1 MTWKEYEEEV
11 YQYFARRFPNAR
23 IRKNVKLNGVHSEVD
38 REIDILIEEQI
49 LGHIIQI
56 AIECKNWKNK
66 LDVEDVGKYIDKL
79 NDVRI
84 SKGVMISRK
93 GFSETCYTRAKK
105 EIGLQLQVIDFEN
118 MSDFHHFYG
127 VPYRGPLGAVISAP
141 NGWVVD
147 TEVPKDA
154 LKNLLCFIHPFEF
167 SSEESGKR
175 NQLMYCQI
183 LPRIPTFVWIDEE
196 NPKNTRIE
204 EGISLESI
212 IFNQNEAVRKN
223 DPNCVID
230 EWEETKG
237 DKIIKYR
244 EIKYSVIDQSELT
257 AGLEI
262 GNIVS
267 YFVCQLPKDYRP
279 DDLARL
285 KHVVETAIF
294 VEMPNV
300 DPENSHMAW
309 KKFAHGEFGLDSE

>member
-11 YQYFARRFPNAR
+11 FQYFAGRFPNAR
-23 IRKNVKLNGVHSEVD
+23 IRKNVKLKGHHSEVD

-56 AIECKNWKNK
+56 AVECKNWQSK

-84 SKGVMISRK
+84 SKGVIISK
-93 GFSETCYTRAKK
+93 VGFSETCYTRAKK

-118 MSDFHHFYG
+118 MPEFHHFYG

-147 TEVPKDA
+147 SKVPSDA
-154 LKNLLCFIHPFEF
+154 VNHLLCFIHPFEF
-167 SSEESGKR
+167 SLEESGKR

-183 LPRIPTFVWIDEE
+183 LPLIPPICLIDEE
-196 NPKNTRIE
+196 NPDNSGWQD
-204 EGISLESI
+204 GITLEDI
-212 IFNQNEAVRKN
+212 INNQNQEVRKN
-223 DPNCVID
+223 DPGSKIE

-237 DKIIKYR
+237 ETTIKYR
-244 EIKYSVIDQSELT
+244 EIEYSVVDQIELT

-262 GNIVS
+262 GNIVA
-267 YFVCQLPKDYRP
+267 YFVCTLPKDYRP
-279 DDLARL
+279 DDVARL
-285 KHVVETAIF
+285 KHVVETAVF
-294 VEMPNV
+294 VEMPDV
-300 DPENSHMAW
+300 DPENSHQAW
-309 KKFAHGEFGLDSE
+309 KKFAHGEDD